1 MAGFVSLVGSYIVF
15 LLTNAPII
23 NQHFL
28 TLVHLVGE
36 GGRKQKDVSRAT
48 GCAFSIV
55 QHKAKILFKRAAE
68 GCNIPAAMNMVL
80 DSLIEFVNDENTSG
94 KLLYELSSQTGEPA
108 KIQLPSVVQNLDPT
122 SRNGILWAI
131 SIDLPFHEQTGQYHG
146 IFFKTKEIIL
156 RKINSIQDCTFLLYG
171 EEVGGYKLSFPGCLP
186 YVFISGRRKTDVL
199 NAVDI
204 VREEMHV
211 HQRRCSCTPT
221 W

>member
-1 MAGFVSLVGSYIVF
+1 M
-15 LLTNAPII
+15 
-23 NQHFL
+23 

-122 SRNGILWAI
+122 CRNGILWAV

-146 IFFKTKEIIL
+146 IFLKNISARIQNIANCIL
-156 RKINSIQDCTFLLYG
+156 RLYG
-171 EEVGGYKLSFPGCLP
+171 GEIGYKLSFPDCLP
-186 YVFISGRRKTDVL
+186 YALIFGRKKTDVV

-204 VREEMHV
+204 VHEAMRV
-211 HQRRCSCTPT
+211 HQSRCSCAPS